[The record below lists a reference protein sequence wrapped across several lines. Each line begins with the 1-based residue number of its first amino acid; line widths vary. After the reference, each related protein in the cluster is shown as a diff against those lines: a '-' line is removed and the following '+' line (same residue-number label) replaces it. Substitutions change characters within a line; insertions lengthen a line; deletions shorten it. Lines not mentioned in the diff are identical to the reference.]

1 MIVTST
7 TTVAIYYGVCS
18 TVIAGKSSAEVLP
31 AEVLMFRITAICNY
45 VGMTTQP
52 LDLLLSV
59 SKWMCYIK
67 LVFLYSVALC
77 LIRAALENIFKVT
90 Y

>member
-7 TTVAIYYGVCS
+7 ITVAIYYGACS

-31 AEVLMFRITAICNY
+31 GEVLMFRITAICNY
-45 VGMTTQP
+45 GGMTTQP
-52 LDLLLSV
+52 LDLL

-67 LVFLYSVALC
+67 LVFLYSDLC
-77 LIRAALENIFKVT
+77 LIRATRENIFMVT

>member
-7 TTVAIYYGVCS
+7 ITVAIYYGVCS
-18 TVIAGKSSAEVLP
+18 TVIAGKPSAEVLP
-31 AEVLMFRITAICNY
+31 VKVLMFRITAICNY
-45 VGMTTQP
+45 GGMTTQS

-59 SKWMCYIK
+59 SEWMCYIR
-67 LVFLYSVALC
+67 LVFLYSVDLC
-77 LIRAALENIFKVT
+77 LIRAALENIFMVT

>member
-7 TTVAIYYGVCS
+7 ITVAIYYGACS

-31 AEVLMFRITAICNY
+31 EEVLMFRITAICNY
-45 VGMTTQP
+45 GGMTTQP
-52 LDLLLSV
+52 LDLLLSL

-67 LVFLYSVALC
+67 LVFLYSVDLC
-77 LIRAALENIFKVT
+77 LIRATLENIFTVT